1 MLIARLYALGFVV
14 LVVGALYLGLRAVA
28 REQAERRA
36 TPYSVRRGMR
46 GVAGVA
52 LSTSS
57 MFLLIVAVM
66 LNSPPLFYMST
77 ALLSTLA
84 VSRLQ
89 AYLSVRG
96 LKFDRFVPEK
106 ASVGELIAVEL
117 SIWSDRRIRRPLVTL
132 VDQLPSRMAFKDR
145 TSSLPLAPAF
155 DVPMRT
161 QYLFRPMRRGRFRW
175 KTLKVYGTDA
185 LGLTTVTRNYDLD
198 QSEIL
203 VVPNAIPLDI
213 DLPGAAGFGISEAET
228 GLSRGSG
235 LEPRGI
241 REYAQGDSMRYVHW
255 PTVARTGKLVVKEF
269 ETGSH
274 STVAFFLQRTRG
286 TDIGAGANS
295 TLEHMCSHCAYLSDR
310 MLRNGAGIALPTIE
324 FGNNSTSSP
333 HERAQEI
340 LIALAGID
348 GDGNESIASELLRG
362 ATKLPFGSRAYVFVA
377 VADPELPG
385 AIRSLSTTGIR
396 VAALLYDAEQYR
408 TKGDR
413 AFESAM
419 SHRYMDEITA
429 SGGEVISVP
438 FVKVK

>member
-1 MLIARLYALGFVV
+1 MLVARLYALGFVL
-14 LVVGALYLGLRAVA
+14 LVIGALYLGLRAVA
-28 REQAERRA
+28 REQAERKA
-36 TPYSVRRGMR
+36 SPYSVRRGMR

-57 MFLLIVAVM
+57 IFLLIVAVM

-77 ALLSTLA
+77 ALLATLG

-89 AYLSVRG
+89 AFLSVRG
-96 LKFDRFVPEK
+96 LRFDRFVPEK

-117 SIWSDRRIRRPLVTL
+117 SVWSDRRIRRPLITL
-132 VDQLPSRMAFKDR
+132 VDQLPSRMAFRDR

-175 KTLKVYGTDA
+175 KTLKIYGTDA
-185 LGLTTVTRNYDLD
+185 LGLTTITRNYDLE
-198 QSEIL
+198 QSEML
-203 VVPNAIPLDI
+203 VVPNPIPLDI

-228 GLSRGSG
+228 GLSRGAG

-241 REYAQGDSMRYVHW
+241 REYAHGDSMRYVHW
-255 PTVARTGKLVVKEF
+255 PTVARTGRLVVKEF

-286 TDIGAGANS
+286 TDIGYGANS

-310 MLRNGAGIALPTIE
+310 MLRNGAGIVMPTIE
-324 FGNNSTSSP
+324 FNANSISSP

-348 GDGNESIASELLRG
+348 GDGSETIASELLRG
-362 ATKLPFGSRAYVFVA
+362 AAKLPFGSRAYVFVA
-377 VADPELPG
+377 VADPELPA
-385 AIRSLSTTGIR
+385 AIRTLSASGIS
-396 VAALLYDAEQYR
+396 VAALLYDTEQYR
-408 TKGDR
+408 TKSDPS
-413 AFESAM
+413 FESAM
-419 SHRYMDEITA
+419 SPRFMDLLTA
-429 SGGEVISVP
+429 NGGTVISVP
-438 FVKVK
+438 FVRVQ